1 MNIMFSPTL
10 VGKLKLKLKQ
20 QQQCFSRSLSKII
33 SRRRQR
39 DSFIS
44 SQDLT
49 APSSKERERER
60 EPILFAILLFAAT
73 CCYYCVALARVR
85 VKQVV
90 ERTKFK
96 AQLIKQLTKN

>member
-10 VGKLKLKLKQ
+10 VGKLKLKQQQQQ

-60 EPILFAILLFAAT
+60 ESPFFLQFFSLLLPVVIIVLLLREFA
-73 CCYYCVALARVR
+73 
-85 VKQVV
+85 
-90 ERTKFK
+90 
-96 AQLIKQLTKN
+96 